1 MPFPTGDGVL
11 ISLDKA
17 FEQME
22 SRAVGIKSRAQ
33 RTHDTAAAGSLTGRD
48 VVLYFNQ
55 LGQDLDQIN
64 GWIANIDAAAAN
76 TYARDRYDDAT
87 LTVSTEFVN
96 MRAAIDSVLTWMS
109 VNVPTNNIIDQFNLT
124 TRRVDYVGY
133 TVGQTNSF
141 RTELLALI
149 ATID

>member
-33 RTHDTAAAGSLTGRD
+33 RTHDIAAAGNLTGRD

-55 LGQDLDQIN
+55 LGEDLDQIN
-64 GWIANIDAAAAN
+64 SWIANIDAAAAN

-87 LTVSTEFVN
+87 LTISTEFVT

-109 VNVPTNNIIDQFNLT
+109 VNIPTNNIVSGFNLT

-133 TVGQTNSF
+133 TVGQTNGF
-141 RTELLALI
+141 RTELNALI